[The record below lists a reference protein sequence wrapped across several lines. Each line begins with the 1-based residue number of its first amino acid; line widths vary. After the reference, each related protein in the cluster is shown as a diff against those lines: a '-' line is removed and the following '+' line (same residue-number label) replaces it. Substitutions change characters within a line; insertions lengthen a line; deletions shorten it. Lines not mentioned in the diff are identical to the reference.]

1 MKILSIIPARGG
13 SKGIPMKN
21 IVKIN
26 RKPLL
31 YYSVKS
37 SLDSKYITN
46 TIVTTDNQKIA
57 KEAKKLNADVVIR
70 PKKLSLDKSKIEPVI
85 EHVLDVLKKD
95 RNFIPDIIVLLQ
107 NTSPLR
113 NNKHVDKAMTIFLK
127 KKYDSVISGYP
138 AHEFLWRI
146 KNDKCIPVNYDPK
159 NRPNR
164 QQINSE
170 FLENGSIYITK
181 YSAFMKSKCR
191 VSGKIGICEMT
202 KEDSLQIDSKE
213 DIDVAEIILRKQKVR
228 SNIK

>member
-1 MKILSIIPARGG
+1 MKVLSIIPARGG

-21 IVKIN
+21 IIKIN

-31 YYSVKS
+31 NYSIQS
-37 SLDSKYITN
+37 SLNSKYITN
-46 TIVTTDNQKIA
+46 TVVTTDNEKIA
-57 KEAKKLNADVVIR
+57 NEAKRLNIDVVIR
-70 PKKLSLDKSKIEPVI
+70 PKRLSTDKSQIEPAV
-85 EHVLDVLKKD
+85 EHVLHTLKRTRD
-95 RNFIPDIIVLLQ
+95 FIPDIIVLLQ

-113 NNKHVDKAMTIFLK
+113 TSKHVDGAIEIFLK

-138 AHEFLWRI
+138 AHEFLWRV
-146 KNDKCIPVNYDPK
+146 KNEKGIPVNYDPK

-164 QQINSE
+164 QQMHTE

-191 VSGKIGICEMT
+191 VSGKIGIYEMT

-213 DIDVAEIILRKQKVR
+213 DVDLV
-228 SNIK
+228 NTT

>member
-95 RNFIPDIIVLLQ
+95 RNFSNFTFFI
-107 NTSPLR
+107 
-113 NNKHVDKAMTIFLK
+113 
-127 KKYDSVISGYP
+127 
-138 AHEFLWRI
+138 
-146 KNDKCIPVNYDPK
+146 
-159 NRPNR
+159 
-164 QQINSE
+164 
-170 FLENGSIYITK
+170 
-181 YSAFMKSKCR
+181 
-191 VSGKIGICEMT
+191 
-202 KEDSLQIDSKE
+202 
-213 DIDVAEIILRKQKVR
+213 QK
-228 SNIK
+228 

>member
-107 NTSPLR
+107 NTFINESF
-113 NNKHVDKAMTIFLK
+113 VD
-127 KKYDSVISGYP
+127 
-138 AHEFLWRI
+138 I
-146 KNDKCIPVNYDPK
+146 KFIIHFID
-159 NRPNR
+159 
-164 QQINSE
+164 
-170 FLENGSIYITK
+170 GSCFPE
-181 YSAFMKSKCR
+181 A
-191 VSGKIGICEMT
+191 
-202 KEDSLQIDSKE
+202 
-213 DIDVAEIILRKQKVR
+213 
-228 SNIK
+228 